1 LNNIE
6 ITELELDGFTKE
18 YLLDLPVPSVVGF
31 QGSLGAGKTTIIK
44 NIIGNLGIEEIV
56 TSPTFNIVKS
66 YRKEDLDVYHVDL
79 YRISSIHEFNDLDL
93 PLFKENT
100 LFFIEWSDLLPTANL
115 DNWRLITIE
124 VIDENKRKISY

>member
-1 LNNIE
+1 MNNIE
-6 ITELELDGFTKE
+6 ITEGELGSFTKE

-44 NIIGNLGIEEIV
+44 NIIRNLGIEEMV
-56 TSPTFNIVKS
+56 TSPTFNIVRS
-66 YRKEDLDVYHVDL
+66 YNKEDLDVYHVDL

-100 LFFIEWSDLLPTANL
+100 LFFIEWSDLLPIANL

-124 VIDENKRKISY
+124 VIDENTRKISY

>member
-1 LNNIE
+1 M
-6 ITELELDGFTKE
+6 
-18 YLLDLPVPSVVGF
+18 LDLAVPSVVGF

-44 NIIGNLGIEEIV
+44 NIIRNLGIEEIV
-56 TSPTFNIVKS
+56 TSPTFNIVRS
-66 YRKEDLDVYHVDL
+66 YNKEDLDIYHVDL

-115 DNWRLITIE
+115 DNWRLIKIE
-124 VIDENKRKISY
+124 VIDENTRKISY

>member
-1 LNNIE
+1 MNNIDIKE
-6 ITELELDGFTKE
+6 SELDSFTNE
-18 YLLDLPVPSVVGF
+18 YLLDLAVPSVVGF

-44 NIIGNLGIEEIV
+44 NIIKNLGIEETV

-66 YRKEDLDVYHVDL
+66 YKKDDLEVYHVDL
-79 YRISSIHEFNDLDL
+79 YRISSIHEFYDLDL

-115 DNWRLITIE
+115 DNWRLIKIE
-124 VIDENKRKISY
+124 VVDEKTRKISY

>member
-1 LNNIE
+1 MNNIDIKE
-6 ITELELDGFTKE
+6 SEFDSFTNE
-18 YLLDLPVPSVVGF
+18 YLLDLAVPSVVGF

-44 NIIGNLGIEEIV
+44 NIIKNLGIEETV

-66 YRKEDLDVYHVDL
+66 YKKDDLEVYHVDL
-79 YRISSIHEFNDLDL
+79 YRISSIHEFYDLDL

-115 DNWRLITIE
+115 DNWRLIKIE
-124 VIDENKRKISY
+124 VVDEKTRKISY

>member
-1 LNNIE
+1 MNNIE
-6 ITELELDGFTKE
+6 ITQGELGSFTKE

-44 NIIGNLGIEEIV
+44 NIIRNLGIEEMV
-56 TSPTFNIVKS
+56 TSPTFNIVRS
-66 YRKEDLDVYHVDL
+66 YNKEDLDVYHVDL

-100 LFFIEWSDLLPTANL
+100 LFFIEWSDLLPTASL
-115 DNWRLITIE
+115 DNWRLIAIE
-124 VIDENKRKISY
+124 VIDENTRKISY

>member
-1 LNNIE
+1 LNSIQV
-6 ITELELDGFTKE
+6 TEGELGSFTKE
-18 YLLDLPVPSVVGF
+18 YLLDLAVPSVVGF

-44 NIIGNLGIEEIV
+44 NIIENLGIEEIV

-66 YRKEDLDVYHVDL
+66 YKKDDLDVYHVDL
-79 YRISSIHEFNDLDL
+79 YRISSIHEFYDLDL

-115 DNWRLITIE
+115 DNWRLIKIE
-124 VIDENKRKISY
+124 VIDEKTRKISY

>member
-1 LNNIE
+1 MNDIQ
-6 ITELELDGFTKE
+6 ITEDELDNFTKD
-18 YLLDLPVPSVVGF
+18 YLLDLAVPSVVGF

-44 NIIGNLGIEEIV
+44 NIIRNLGIEEIV
-56 TSPTFNIVKS
+56 TSPTFNIVRS
-66 YRKEDLDVYHVDL
+66 YNKEDLDVYHVDL

-124 VIDENKRKISY
+124 VIDENTRKISY

>member
-6 ITELELDGFTKE
+6 ITEEQLVSFTKE

-44 NIIGNLGIEEIV
+44 KIIENLGIKEVV
-56 TSPTFNIVKS
+56 TSPTFNIVRN
-66 YRKEDLDVYHVDL
+66 YNNENLDVYHVDL

-93 PLFKENT
+93 PLFKEDT
-100 LFFIEWSDLLPTANL
+100 LFFIEWSDLLPAANL
-115 DNWRLITIE
+115 DNWRLIKIE
-124 VIDENKRKISY
+124 VIDEDTRKISY